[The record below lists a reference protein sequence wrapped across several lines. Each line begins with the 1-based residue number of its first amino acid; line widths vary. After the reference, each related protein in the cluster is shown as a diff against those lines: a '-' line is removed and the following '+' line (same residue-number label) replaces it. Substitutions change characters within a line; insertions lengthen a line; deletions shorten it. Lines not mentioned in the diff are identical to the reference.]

1 MRGAMV
7 ACICG
12 NFTCVCRDLKG
23 KDLSALT
30 IYLERKHSGFKLY
43 ERRLIKQVVP
53 YETLKCI

>member
-1 MRGAMV
+1 MV